1 MSAAATTPPDEG
13 PNLADPDLYRD
24 GTPHAV
30 FADLR
35 RRDPVY
41 WNAES
46 ADRGFWSI
54 LRYDDIVEVSKNP
67 ATFSSTEGINLE
79 RVIVEATADAQAPN
93 LISIDPPIH
102 VQYRNSLKPA
112 FSPARLRTLEEGIR
126 ERTARILDRIE
137 PDSEIDLVE
146 SLSAELPIRVLA
158 ALFGTPE
165 DDWEQIFHW
174 SNVFIGADDPEL
186 CPSQEEYIKS
196 AIELTRYGIG
206 LFEDRRRTGS
216 RDDIVGLMAHAEVDG
231 RAFEVA
237 DFASNFGLLV
247 VAGNETT
254 RNAISGGVLALLEH
268 PDQYRKLVDEPGR
281 IAHAVK
287 ELVRFVTPVL
297 HMRRTAT
304 RDVELRGKQ
313 IREGD
318 RVVMW
323 YAAANRDESI
333 WRDPDV
339 FDVTRKGRPH
349 LGFGIGQH
357 FCLGS
362 RLAEMELRIVFEEL
376 LGRFPRM
383 ELAAPPRR
391 LRSNFIAGIKALRV
405 HTGPRA

>member
-1 MSAAATTPPDEG
+1 MSAAATLPPES

-46 ADRGFWSI
+46 PDKGFWSV
-54 LRYDDIVEVSKNP
+54 LRYDDIVAVSKSP
-67 ATFSSTEGINLE
+67 DTFSSTDGINLE
-79 RVIVEATADAQAPN
+79 RVVVEEMADAQAPN
-93 LISIDPPIH
+93 LISIDPPVH
-102 VQYRNSLKPA
+102 VQYRNSLKAA
-112 FSPARLRTLEEGIR
+112 FSPARLRTLEPGIR
-126 ERTARILDRIE
+126 TRTAAILDRIE
-137 PDSEIDLVE
+137 PDTEIDLVE
-146 SLSAELPIRVLA
+146 SLSAELPIRILA

-165 DDWEQIFHW
+165 DDWQQIFRW

-186 CPSQEEYIKS
+186 CPTPEEFVKS
-196 AIELTRYGIG
+196 AIELTQYGIG
-206 LFEDRRRTGS
+206 LFEERRRTGS
-216 RDDIVGLMAHAEVDG
+216 RDDIVGLMAHAEVGG
-231 RAFEVA
+231 RPFEMS
-237 DFASNFGLLV
+237 DFSSNFGLLV

-254 RNAISGGVLALLEH
+254 RNAISGGVLSLLEH
-268 PDQYRKLVDEPGR
+268 PDQYRKLAAAPGK

-287 ELVRFVTPVL
+287 ELVRWVTPVL

-304 RDVELRGKQ
+304 RDTELRGKQ

-323 YAAANRDESI
+323 YAAANRDESV
-333 WRDPDV
+333 WDAPDT
-339 FDVTRKGRPH
+339 FDVERKGRPH

-376 LGRFPRM
+376 LTRFPQM

-391 LRSNFIAGIKALRV
+391 LRSNFIAGIKELRV